1 MEHIKKIIENELK
14 NLEVDD
20 RILFRK
26 TSLKTFEYLVTNLEK
41 RMEDFEAKILDSTIS
56 QEDNMNIVT
65 MIVPKDDFYLYEE
78 RFSPVLPSDEIEKK
92 LLEILDTEEKIYK
105 KIVLNTDRDK
115 FLGLEEIEINGTA
128 HIEEKEYSFTF
139 KLEKDNEYLEKVK
152 EIYEVF
158 GLNGMKW
165 KTLNTPYFNKIFKL
179 KIKDYD
185 REILEVLKKVD
196 GNIEIVIE
204 KNELERYWM
213 EDYILV
219 WNIIRMSMMGN
230 GEIQPTKDR
239 IHYEHTLF
247 FNNIRNIYLCP
258 DKDIYIYYIQRIG
271 TGFRIVTDEN
281 REMKW
286 EFIKISDT
294 DEKVCEK
301 KLGLSVFSNRM
312 NLSFIN
318 KIKMENDIRLRNLG
332 EIKRIVNSFTDVTSR
347 IELINVEVT
356 DHEKKYVATN
366 DLNPFMIDEFKL
378 KGENSNIYLYFREL
392 KRDVH
397 IKEIMDFIISELQ
410 IYFPEYRCR
419 GVLI

>member
-26 TSLKTFEYLVTNLEK
+26 TSLKTFEYLVNNLEK

-78 RFSPVLPSDEIEKK
+78 RFSPVLPSDEIDKK

-105 KIVLNTDRDK
+105 KIVLNADRDK

-139 KLEKDNEYLEKVK
+139 KLEKDNEYMEKVK

-165 KTLNTPYFNKIFKL
+165 KTLNVPYFNKIFKL

-196 GNIEIVIE
+196 KNIEIVIE

-219 WNIIRMSMMGN
+219 WNILRMSIMGN

-247 FNNIRNIYLCP
+247 FNDIRNIYLCP

-286 EFIKISDT
+286 EFIKISDV

-301 KLGLSVFSNRM
+301 KLGLPVFSNRM

-318 KIKMENDIRLRNLG
+318 KIKMENDIRLHNLG

-356 DHEKKYVATN
+356 DHEKKYVATI

-392 KRDVH
+392 KRDVY

>member
-26 TSLKTFEYLVTNLEK
+26 TSLKTFEYLVNNLEK

-78 RFSPVLPSDEIEKK
+78 RFSPVLPSDEIDKK

-105 KIVLNTDRDK
+105 KIVLNADRDK

-139 KLEKDNEYLEKVK
+139 KLEKDNEYMEKVK

-165 KTLNTPYFNKIFKL
+165 KTLNVPYFNKIFKL

-196 GNIEIVIE
+196 KNIEIVIE

-219 WNIIRMSMMGN
+219 WNILRMSMMGN

-247 FNNIRNIYLCP
+247 FNDIRNIYLCP

-286 EFIKISDT
+286 EFIKISDV

-301 KLGLSVFSNRM
+301 KLGLPVFSNRM

-356 DHEKKYVATN
+356 DHEKKYVATI

-392 KRDVH
+392 KRDVY

>member
-26 TSLKTFEYLVTNLEK
+26 TSLKTFEYLVNNLEK

-78 RFSPVLPSDEIEKK
+78 RFSPVLPSDEIDKK

-105 KIVLNTDRDK
+105 KIVLNADRDK

-139 KLEKDNEYLEKVK
+139 KLEKDNEYMEKVK

-165 KTLNTPYFNKIFKL
+165 KTLNVPYFNKIFKL

-196 GNIEIVIE
+196 KNIEIVIE

-219 WNIIRMSMMGN
+219 WNILRMSIMGN

-247 FNNIRNIYLCP
+247 FNDIRNIYLCP

-286 EFIKISDT
+286 EFIKISDV

-301 KLGLSVFSNRM
+301 KLGLPVFSNRM

-356 DHEKKYVATN
+356 DHEKKYVATI

-392 KRDVH
+392 KRDVY

>member
-1 MEHIKKIIENELK
+1 MKHIKKIIENELK

-26 TSLKTFEYLVTNLEK
+26 TSLKTFEYLVNNLEK

-78 RFSPVLPSDEIEKK
+78 RFSPVLPSDEIDKK

-105 KIVLNTDRDK
+105 KIVLNADRDK

-139 KLEKDNEYLEKVK
+139 KLEKDNEYMEKVK

-165 KTLNTPYFNKIFKL
+165 KTLNVPYFNKIFKL

-196 GNIEIVIE
+196 KNIEIVIE

-219 WNIIRMSMMGN
+219 WNILRMSMMGN

-247 FNNIRNIYLCP
+247 FNDIRNIYLCP

-286 EFIKISDT
+286 EFIKISDV

-301 KLGLSVFSNRM
+301 KLGLPVFSNRM

-356 DHEKKYVATN
+356 DHEKKYVATI

-392 KRDVH
+392 KRDVY

>member
-26 TSLKTFEYLVTNLEK
+26 TSLKTFEYLVNNLEK
-41 RMEDFEAKILDSTIS
+41 RMEDFEAKILDTTIS

-78 RFSPVLPSDEIEKK
+78 RFSPVLPSDEIDKK

-105 KIVLNTDRDK
+105 KIVLNADRDK

-139 KLEKDNEYLEKVK
+139 KLEKDNEYMEKVK

-165 KTLNTPYFNKIFKL
+165 KTLNVPYFNKIFKL

-196 GNIEIVIE
+196 KNIEIVIE

-219 WNIIRMSMMGN
+219 WNILRMSMMGN

-247 FNNIRNIYLCP
+247 FNDIRNIYLCP

-286 EFIKISDT
+286 EFIKISDV

-301 KLGLSVFSNRM
+301 KLGLPVFSNRM

-356 DHEKKYVATN
+356 DHEKKYVATI

-392 KRDVH
+392 KRDVY

>member
-1 MEHIKKIIENELK
+1 M
-14 NLEVDD
+14 
-20 RILFRK
+20 
-26 TSLKTFEYLVTNLEK
+26 
-41 RMEDFEAKILDSTIS
+41 
-56 QEDNMNIVT
+56 
-65 MIVPKDDFYLYEE
+65 
-78 RFSPVLPSDEIEKK
+78 
-92 LLEILDTEEKIYK
+92 
-105 KIVLNTDRDK
+105 
-115 FLGLEEIEINGTA
+115 
-128 HIEEKEYSFTF
+128 
-139 KLEKDNEYLEKVK
+139 EKVK

-165 KTLNTPYFNKIFKL
+165 KTLNVPYFNKIFKL

-196 GNIEIVIE
+196 KNIEIVIE

-219 WNIIRMSMMGN
+219 WNILRMSMMGN

-247 FNNIRNIYLCP
+247 FNDIRNIYLCP

-286 EFIKISDT
+286 EFIKISDV

-301 KLGLSVFSNRM
+301 KLGLPVFSNRM

-356 DHEKKYVATN
+356 DHEKKYVATI

-392 KRDVH
+392 KRDVY

>member
-139 KLEKDNEYLEKVK
+139 KLEKDNEYMEKVK

-185 REILEVLKKVD
+185 REILEALKKVD
-196 GNIEIVIE
+196 GNIKIVIE

-301 KLGLSVFSNRM
+301 KLGLPVFSNRM

>member
-26 TSLKTFEYLVTNLEK
+26 TSLKTFEYLVNNLEK

-78 RFSPVLPSDEIEKK
+78 RFSPVLPSDGIDKK

-115 FLGLEEIEINGTA
+115 FLELEEIEINGTV

-139 KLEKDNEYLEKVK
+139 KLEKDNEYMEKIK

-196 GNIEIVIE
+196 ENIEIVIE
-204 KNELERYWM
+204 KNELEKYWM

-271 TGFRIVTDEN
+271 TGFRIITDEN

-301 KLGLSVFSNRM
+301 KLGLPVFSNRM

-419 GVLI
+419 GVLV

>member
-26 TSLKTFEYLVTNLEK
+26 TSLKTFEYLVNNLEK

-78 RFSPVLPSDEIEKK
+78 RFSPVLPSDEIDKK

-105 KIVLNTDRDK
+105 KIVLNADRDK

-139 KLEKDNEYLEKVK
+139 KLEKDNEYMEKVK

-165 KTLNTPYFNKIFKL
+165 KTLNVPYFNKIFKL

-196 GNIEIVIE
+196 KNIEIVIE

-219 WNIIRMSMMGN
+219 WNILRMSMMGN

-247 FNNIRNIYLCP
+247 FNDIRNIYLCP

-286 EFIKISDT
+286 EFIKISDV

-301 KLGLSVFSNRM
+301 KLGLPVFSNRM

-356 DHEKKYVATN
+356 DHEKKYVATI

-378 KGENSNIYLYFREL
+378 KGENSNICLYFREL
-392 KRDVH
+392 KRDVY